1 MKSNI
6 VKLLK
11 FDFNKFSGELLKW
24 QEFWDLFEFVIY
36 LNVLFNLVEKMNYLR
51 VKLEGEVE
59 EVILGLILIN
69 VNYEEVIRLL

>member
-1 MKSNI
+1 
-6 VKLLK
+6 
-11 FDFNKFSGELLKW
+11 
-24 QEFWDLFEFVIY
+24 
-36 LNVLFNLVEKMNYLR
+36 MNYLR